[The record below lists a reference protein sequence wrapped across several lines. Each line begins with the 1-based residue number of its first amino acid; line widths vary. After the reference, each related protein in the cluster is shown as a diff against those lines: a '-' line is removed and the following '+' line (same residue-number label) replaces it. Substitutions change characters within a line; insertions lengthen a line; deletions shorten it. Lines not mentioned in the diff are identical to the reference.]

1 MFTRLFFEK
10 WAVNDIGIILYSYDV
25 ARMSADQFSTNI
37 MCFQA
42 ISSAYFK
49 LLYSS
54 TFLPF
59 IIHI

>member
-25 ARMSADQFSTNI
+25 ARMSADHI